1 MKIIRLGI
9 LAGLLLVAQ
18 SVAAHALHVKLH
30 YVGPTE
36 GSTWLGLQQG
46 IVEANI
52 QGEFLGQAYKLV
64 PISLEDAA
72 TGHIDTAL
80 FMAGS
85 PEDILSIAQL
95 EHLAEVPI
103 INVQSS
109 ADSLRTACQANL
121 LSTPPSDKMLADAQ
135 AQWSAKNPDT
145 AAQAQSWHHSFIK
158 FAARQLNGRYK
169 EAQGAAMDDD
179 GWAAWAA
186 MKLVSDTIARTN
198 NSEASVVLPYLR
210 NDIIFDGQ
218 KGVGSTFRKTG
229 QLRQIVLL
237 VADDKILAEA
247 PLRGSKGGLDSL
259 GFTDSCPK

>member
-1 MKIIRLGI
+1 MKRIQLGF

-18 SVAAHALHVKLH
+18 GVAAHALHVKLH

-46 IVEANI
+46 IAEANI

-64 PISLEDAA
+64 PISLEEAA

-80 FMAGS
+80 FMSAS
-85 PEDILSIAQL
+85 PEDVLSIAQL

-103 INVQSS
+103 LNVQSA
-109 ADSLRTACQANL
+109 ADSLRTACQPNL
-121 LSTPPSDKMLADAQ
+121 FSTPPSDKMLADAQ
-135 AQWSAKNPDT
+135 AQWVAKNPNT
-145 AAQAQSWHHSFIK
+145 PAQVQSWHHTFRK
-158 FAARQLNGRYK
+158 FAANQLNGRYQ
-169 EAQGAAMDDD
+169 EAQGAVMDDD
-179 GWAAWAA
+179 SWAAWAA
-186 MKLVSDTIARTN
+186 MKMISDTVARTN

-210 NDIIFDGQ
+210 NDLKFDGQ
-218 KGVGSTFRKTG
+218 KGVGSTFRDTG

-237 VADDKILAEA
+237 VAENEILAEA

-259 GFTDSCPK
+259 GLVSCP